1 LEQFCLSFFR
11 ADIGVE
17 KDSALSP
24 ILSILYI
31 ALIFHIFEK
40 KSKKFLSPI
49 TVSLFSF
56 VDDSLFFTLKNSVED
71 TI

>member
-17 KDSALSP
+17 KGLALSF
-24 ILSILYI
+24 ILSALYI

-40 KSKKFLSPI
+40 RSKKFLSPI
-49 TVSLFSF
+49 TVSFLSF